1 MGHSCRSILSLESR
15 CQGYQTLSLLY
26 AATVLSSADDET
38 FTPRGARICT
48 VIQGCMKILRLQ
60 CPLACWKGTLHARSV
75 VLLVSARP
83 AINTSKLIYLNTP
96 SGIPQESGQSR
107 THIDRSRCAHSS
119 TCRASRAQTFQSSL
133 KSCVDLFHDIT
144 AFSFRPLLAPPM
156 SLQPTS
162 TDFRSSKPTMFG
174 RPCHSVPRAKQSLRP
189 CAAV

>member
-1 MGHSCRSILSLESR
+1 MSGVPNSKSALCCYGTVFRGRRNIHSTRCAYMHGDTRMHEDPTAAMSPCLLE
-15 CQGYQTLSLLY
+15 GN
-26 AATVLSSADDET
+26 
-38 FTPRGARICT
+38 
-48 VIQGCMKILRLQ
+48 
-60 CPLACWKGTLHARSV
+60 LHARSV